1 MLEPIKTEKLYNIIM
16 RRIFDLIKE
25 QKLEPGDRLPSERE
39 LAVALSVSRASVR
52 QAIAALSAKGV
63 VKMRQGDGTY
73 VSSVNGDKHT
83 LELFGQFLVGSQID
97 PFEILEVRIMVECES
112 ARLCALRA
120 DEAHLKF
127 LKNLLKQSSIGKEGV
142 PPRSTLN
149 VEIHTAIAK
158 GAQNKALLRI
168 MNVVWE
174 IMENNMWPLLK
185 RETSNH
191 VELHEKHHREIIAA
205 ICDHDADRA
214 YKTMYNHLN
223 SIKEDMDSVINKSA
237 NLDDDR
243 FVNEMMS
250 G

>member
-39 LAVALSVSRASVR
+39 LAVALSVSRASIR

-63 VKMRQGDGTY
+63 VNMRQGDGTY
-73 VSSVNGDKHT
+73 VSNVNGDKHT

-112 ARLCALRA
+112 ARLCAIRA
-120 DEAHLKF
+120 DEAHLAF
-127 LKNLLKQSSIGKEGV
+127 LRNLLKRSSLGEEGV

-149 VEIHTAIAK
+149 VEVHTAIAK

-168 MNVVWE
+168 MNVLWE

-191 VELHEKHHREIIAA
+191 VELHEKHHKEIIDA

-214 YKTMYNHLN
+214 YKAMYTHLN
-223 SIKEDMDSVINKSA
+223 SIREDMDSVINKSS
-237 NLDDDR
+237 NID
-243 FVNEMMS
+243 